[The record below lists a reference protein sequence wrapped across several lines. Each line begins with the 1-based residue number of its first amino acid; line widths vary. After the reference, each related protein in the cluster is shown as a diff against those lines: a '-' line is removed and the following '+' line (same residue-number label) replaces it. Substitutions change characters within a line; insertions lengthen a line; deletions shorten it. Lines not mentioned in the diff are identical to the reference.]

1 MAQLLLSSDTLFQGM
16 NKINDWY
23 SGGSISLSST
33 TNNSLLNVNSTT
45 TVASGVIW
53 GFGLGKGNGL
63 TSGAYTTV
71 LNGSGNTASN
81 NFSLIGNGRS
91 NSVSTAYHTILNGRG
106 NSVSAGV
113 GMSTIVNGLNNVS
126 LGTHNFI
133 GGGNTNRI
141 EATISSIVT
150 GNVNKIYS
158 DNCFIGN
165 GLRNTIQNSSSYSSI
180 VNGYQNT
187 ISNNYSF
194 IAGGTRNTASALYSF
209 VIGTK
214 SEAAHNYTIVLGRG
228 GKSRF
233 AGDLVF
239 AYGSGSANV
248 ANNKFRVNSSGQI
261 FAVSTS
267 VSTGADYAET
277 MMWLDENTL
286 NEDRVG
292 FFVSAKEDKIYIGN
306 DNIIGIISSNPAI
319 LADAADFEWVGCEL
333 KDEWGRV
340 QYDIYEKFIHK
351 QNKNNFI
358 YRNGH
363 EWYSEIPNKSN
374 VNGIK
379 ISTFEENEYDF
390 IQTIKSPKLNPKFN
404 PNVEYIPRSQ
414 RKEYAPV
421 GFLGKLLVRTSEK
434 ITGTKVDAGQD
445 GMAKNGT
452 KYHVLKHV
460 KNYVPGSYGIIQILF
475 K

>member
-1 MAQLLLSSDTLFQGM
+1 MAEIITSGMSLNQGRVALNNFLTGSTFALSASTNQ
-16 NKINDWY
+16 
-23 SGGSISLSST
+23 SI
-33 TNNSLLNVNSTT
+33 LNINSTT
-45 TVASGVIW
+45 TVGAGALW
-53 GFGLGKGNGL
+53 GIGLGKGNAVN
-63 TSGAYTTV
+63 SGAYTTI
-71 LNGSGNTASN
+71 LNGSGNTSSN
-81 NFSLIGNGRS
+81 NFSMVVNGRE
-91 NSVSTAYHTILNGRG
+91 NIVSAAYHTILNGRG

-113 GMSTIVNGLNNVS
+113 GMSTIINGLNNVS
-126 LGTHNFI
+126 LGAYNFI

-141 EATISSIVT
+141 QATISSIIT
-150 GNVNKIYS
+150 GNINKIYS

-165 GLRNTIQNSSSYSSI
+165 GSKNTIQNSSSYSSI
-180 VNGYQNT
+180 VNGYQNI

-214 SEAAHNYTIVLGRG
+214 SEAVHNYTVVLGRG

-248 ANNKFRVNSSGQI
+248 ANNKFRVNASGQI

-277 MMWLDENTL
+277 MMWLDGNIS

-292 FFVSAKEDKIYIGN
+292 FFVSAQDDKIYIGN

-340 QYDIYEKFIHK
+340 QYDTYEKFIHK
-351 QNKNNFI
+351 ENKKDII
-358 YRNGH
+358 YRKDS
-363 EWYSEIPNKSN
+363 ELYSEIPNKSN
-374 VNGIK
+374 KNGIK
-379 ISTFEENEYDF
+379 ISSFEENQYNF
-390 IQTIKSPKLNPKFN
+390 LKTIKSPKLNPEFN
-404 PNVEYIPRSQ
+404 PDIEYIPRSQ

-445 GMAKNGT
+445 GMAKNGNT
-452 KYHVLKHV
+452 YHVLKHI
-460 KNYVPGSYGIIQILF
+460 KEYVPGSYGIVQILF

>member
-1 MAQLLLSSDTLFQGM
+1 MAEIVTSGMSLNQGRIALNNFLTGSTFALSA
-16 NKINDWY
+16 
-23 SGGSISLSST
+23 T
-33 TNNSLLNVNSTT
+33 TNQSILNVNSTT
-45 TVASGVIW
+45 TVAPGTLWGV
-53 GFGLGKGNGL
+53 GLGKGN
-63 TSGAYTTV
+63 TVSSGAYTSIWG
-71 LNGSGNTASN
+71 GSGNTASN

-91 NSVSTAYHTILNGRG
+91 NTASANYSVVLNGKLNVVSAG
-106 NSVSAGV
+106 YSTIIGGLNNSVSSA
-113 GMSTIVNGLNNVS
+113 
-126 LGTHNFI
+126 
-133 GGGNTNRI
+133 
-141 EATISSIVT
+141 
-150 GNVNKIYS
+150 
-158 DNCFIGN
+158 NCFIGAGQN
-165 GLRNTIQNSSSYSSI
+165 HKIQGVVSSI
-180 VNGYQNT
+180 VNGISNKIYSYHCFIGGGRSNT
-187 ISNNYSF
+187 IQSSAGYSSIVSGFGNNITSLGSF
-194 IAGGTRNTASALYSF
+194 IAGGISNTASASMSF
-209 VIGTK
+209 IVGTN
-214 SEAAHNYTIVLGRG
+214 SEAAHNYALVLGRG

-277 MMWLDENTL
+277 MMWLDENIS

-340 QYDIYEKFIHK
+340 QYDTYEKFIHK